1 MDEIEKYISELI
13 FLQNHFSKLKS
24 FIALFRKVN

>member
-1 MDEIEKYISELI
+1 MDEIEKDILELI
-13 FLQNHFSKLKS
+13 FVQNHSSKLKS